1 MLIPS
6 PALMSFFD
14 VVNFIVV
21 SMRGNIANAVSG
33 YRPQAFN
40 LLSEI
45 ASHSPAFCDW
55 PNTKQTSR

>member
-1 MLIPS
+1 
-6 PALMSFFD
+6 
-14 VVNFIVV
+14 
-21 SMRGNIANAVSG
+21 MRGNIANAVSG